1 MILIPGL
8 IWLQWLLTQSP
19 KCSAVFILHGF
30 WCILAQGSFQRKYW
44 DFYWQE
50 TSYARGRVFKRS
62 VRRIA
67 QCFIEDNRSEL
78 LHNKAGHTETLMIL
92 ELSGSEVKLQVEA
105 KLRWSFGLCMY
116 CLATEKVQIWRE

>member
-19 KCSAVFILHGF
+19 KCSAVFTLHGF
-30 WCILAQGSFQRKYW
+30 WCILAQGSFRRKSW

-50 TSYARGRVFKRS
+50 TSFARGRVFKRS

-67 QCFIEDNRSEL
+67 QCFIIEDSGSEL
-78 LHNKAGHTETLMIL
+78 LHNKQTGWTHRNFDDFGA
-92 ELSGSEVKLQVEA
+92 
-105 KLRWSFGLCMY
+105 LR
-116 CLATEKVQIWRE
+116 K